1 MSVHNYDSD
10 KELFRFT
17 RTDERIFDTQFETKP
32 IGYFKDAISRFRKNK
47 ASVFAFF
54 ILLIIITLSIVG
66 PNLNGFDIKYID
78 SSLSYLP
85 PKSNTLAKV
94 GIMTGY
100 KTYPGVPYATLE
112 RRYDLSSIIWMS
124 EPYEQVS
131 ISGSKET
138 IRTVVDIVLDEYQE
152 RFKPQE
158 LYISGGAALANMQS
172 SPYYITHELLKEEI
186 FTRFNPATQQWI
198 IRDTSTYLVTVSY
211 LGYYYADLVERGYS
225 FTNTDQNPSFW
236 FGTDGSGQDL
246 FTHVWTGARTSLLIG
261 FYVMIVT
268 VSVGVVWGSI
278 SGYYGGTVDLLMER
292 FTEILN
298 GVPWLV
304 AMTLIKL
311 YFEDVPFFKTNP
323 IFLIALALVITSWIG
338 TSRSVRAQFYR
349 YKGREYVL
357 ASRTLGAPDRRLIF
371 KHILPNA
378 IGPIITASVLIVP
391 SAIFTESAI
400 AFLNLGPSG
409 TIISIG
415 TLLSNGQSVLLSSP
429 HMVLFPAIII
439 SLLMISFNL
448 FGNGLRDAFNPSLRG
463 VE

>member
-1 MSVHNYDSD
+1 MKQVDVSSQ
-10 KELFRFT
+10 KELFQFT
-17 RTDERIFDTQFETKP
+17 RLDERIFDTQFETKP
-32 IGYFKDAISRFRKNK
+32 IGYFKDAIIRFRKNK
-47 ASVFAFF
+47 ASVVAFF
-54 ILLIIITLSIVG
+54 ILVAIILLAIIGPTL
-66 PNLNGFDIKYID
+66 NAFDIKYMNA
-78 SSLSYLP
+78 SLQYLP
-85 PKSNTLAKV
+85 PQSNTLSKV
-94 GIMTGY
+94 GIMTGTKY
-100 KTYPGVPYATLE
+100 FNAVPYATLE
-112 RRYDLSSIIWMS
+112 RRYDLSSIKWMS
-124 EPYEQVS
+124 EPYEQISV
-131 ISGSKET
+131 SGSRES
-138 IRTVVDIVLDEYQE
+138 IRTVVDILVDVYAEK
-152 RFKPQE
+152 FKPTD
-158 LYISGGAALANMQS
+158 LFISGGTTLQQ
-172 SPYYITHELLKEEI
+172 YINSEFYLSHEVLEEQI
-186 FTRFNPATQQWI
+186 TPIFNPTTG
-198 IRDTSTYLVTVSY
+198 RTEYVDTSTYLVKVSY
-211 LGYYYADLVERGYS
+211 LGEYYSQLTAAGYV
-225 FTNTDQNPSFW
+225 FRDTTVMPSFW
-236 FGTDGSGQDL
+236 FGTDGIGQDL

-278 SGYYGGTVDLLMER
+278 SGYYGGTVDLIMER

-311 YFEDVPFFKTNP
+311 YFEDVPFFRQNP
-323 IFLIALALVITSWIG
+323 ILLIALALVITSWIG

-357 ASRTLGAPDRRLIF
+357 ASRTLGARDRRLIF

-391 SAIFTESAI
+391 GAIFSESAI

-415 TLLSNGQSVLLSSP
+415 TLLSNGQAVLLSSP
-429 HMVLFPAIII
+429 HMVLFPSIII

>member
-1 MSVHNYDSD
+1 MKPVDVSSQKD
-10 KELFRFT
+10 LFQFT
-17 RTDERIFDTQFETKP
+17 RLDERIFDTQFETKP
-32 IGYFKDAISRFRKNK
+32 IGYFRDALSRFRKNQ

-54 ILLIIITLSIVG
+54 ILVIIILLAIIG
-66 PNLNGFDIKYID
+66 PSLNGYDIKYMD
-78 SSLSYLP
+78 ASLQYLP
-85 PKSNTLAKV
+85 PRSETLSKLGV
-94 GIMTGY
+94 MNGY
-100 KTYPGVPYATLE
+100 KYYNAVPYATLE
-112 RRYDLSSIIWMS
+112 RRYDMSSIIWMS

-131 ISGSKET
+131 VSGTRET
-138 IRTVVDIVLDEYQE
+138 IRTVVDILMNEYQE
-152 RFKPQE
+152 RFKPREIYASGSTGLSQYINSPF
-158 LYISGGAALANMQS
+158 YIS
-172 SPYYITHELLKEEI
+172 HEVLKEEI
-186 FTRFNPATQQWI
+186 FTRVHPVTGQI
-198 IRDTSTYLVTVSY
+198 IVTDTSTYLIKVSY
-211 LGYYYADLVERGYS
+211 LGFYYADLADRGYNFS
-225 FTNTDQNPSFW
+225 NTDVNPSFW
-236 FGTDGSGQDL
+236 FGTDGIGQDL

-278 SGYYGGTVDLLMER
+278 SGYYGGTVDLVMER
-292 FTEILN
+292 FTEILS

-311 YFEDVPFFKTNP
+311 YFEDVPFFKQNP

-357 ASRTLGAPDRRLIF
+357 ASRTLGARDRRLIF

-415 TLLSNGQSVLLSSP
+415 TLLSNGQAVLLSSP